1 METLWKHKVSHE
13 RARWGYRRRMRKRS
27 VFALGLMLAVGAVG
41 CGGSTTTKRT
51 TRPHEAAQTVSQQT
65 VIVKPLH
72 ALGDKAAA
80 PTETPT
86 RP

>member
-1 METLWKHKVSHE
+1 MP
-13 RARWGYRRRMRKRS
+13 KRS
-27 VFALGLMLAVGAVG
+27 VFPLGLMLVVGAAG
-41 CGGSTTTKRT
+41 CRGSTTTKRT

-80 PTETPT
+80 PTEAPT
-86 RP
+86 LP